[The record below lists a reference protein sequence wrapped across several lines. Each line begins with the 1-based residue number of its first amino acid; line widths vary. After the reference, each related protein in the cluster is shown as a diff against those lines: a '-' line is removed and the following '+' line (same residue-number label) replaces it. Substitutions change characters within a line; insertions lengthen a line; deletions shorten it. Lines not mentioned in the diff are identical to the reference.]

1 MKYHSAKNTGRG
13 VGIVIFSDRLVK
25 SRSSF
30 LEVYD
35 PHELILQR
43 LP

>member
-1 MKYHSAKNTGRG
+1 MKYHSAKNTGKG
-13 VGIVIFSDRLVK
+13 SAVVVFSDRLVK

-35 PHELILQR
+35 PHDLIQQR